1 VIEMKKRV
9 RVVMAIVLSL
19 AIVVT
24 GIGVALSTD
33 TVSADKPPGKLAY
46 NLNII
51 GRGNYG
57 GGEVNAGVYPG
68 GGADNQNRHTIPFL
82 FRLRPRGIPT
92 LAPPQVDK
100 TTLGLLSTQSR
111 CLRKVLS

>member
-46 NLNII
+46 KNPA
-51 GRGNYG
+51 RGG
-57 GGEVNAGVYPG
+57 FTLAAERTMGT
-68 GGADNQNRHTIPFL
+68 DTPFL